1 MHIATCPQQLPR
13 GPEDYRLTPMLTYG
27 AIALHFALAVAVAPL
42 ASSQT
47 QQPTRQNS
55 IALEADIISYFIS
68 GYSGIVNV
76 SLRNGFQ
83 AAFGVGSYDVPSF
96 LLEGD
101 ANYDTAKWEAR
112 VTSVQ
117 VFRAGYRFK
126 GPMRNGPAL
135 AAVVLNQNWR
145 LTSAP
150 LGGETRF
157 RTLSVGLSGGY
168 YFHLGKHFYIYPTAA
183 FTHNDVTSG
192 STSVN
197 GTDYKV
203 EEWGPNASVHVGW
216 EWRL

>member
-1 MHIATCPQQLPR
+1 LTRLSTC
-13 GPEDYRLTPMLTYG
+13 G
-27 AIALHFALAVAVAPL
+27 AIALQFSLAVAVAPL

-47 QQPTRQNS
+47 EQPTRRSS
-55 IALEADIISYFIS
+55 IAVEADAISYFIS
-68 GYSGIVNV
+68 GYSGIVNL
-76 SLRNGFQ
+76 SLGNGFQ
-83 AAFGVGSYDVPSF
+83 AAFGMGRYDVPKF

-101 ANYDTAKWEAR
+101 ANYDAAQWEAT

-135 AAVVLNQNWR
+135 AAIVLNQHWR
-145 LTSAP
+145 LRSAP

-168 YFHLGKHFYIYPTAA
+168 YFHIGKHFYIYPTAA
-183 FTHNDVTSG
+183 FTHNDVSSG

-197 GTDYKV
+197 GTSYKV
-203 EEWGPNASVHVGW
+203 EEWGPNGSVHIGW
-216 EWRL
+216 EFRL

>member
-13 GPEDYRLTPMLTYG
+13 GPEDYRLIPMPNYG

-47 QQPTRQNS
+47 QQPTRRNS
-55 IALEADIISYFIS
+55 IAIEADIISYFIS
-68 GYSGIVNV
+68 GYSGILNV
-76 SLRNGFQ
+76 SLHNGFQ
-83 AAFGVGSYDVPSF
+83 AALGIGRYDVPSF

-101 ANYDTAKWEAR
+101 ANYDAARWEAT

-135 AAVVLNQNWR
+135 AAVVLNQNWQLR
-145 LTSAP
+145 SAP

-157 RTLSVGLSGGY
+157 RTLSVGVSGGY
-168 YFHLGKHFYIYPTAA
+168 YFHIGTHFYIYPTAA

-197 GTDYKV
+197 GTNYTV
-203 EEWGPNASVHVGW
+203 EEWGPNGSIHIGW
-216 EWRL
+216 EWRF